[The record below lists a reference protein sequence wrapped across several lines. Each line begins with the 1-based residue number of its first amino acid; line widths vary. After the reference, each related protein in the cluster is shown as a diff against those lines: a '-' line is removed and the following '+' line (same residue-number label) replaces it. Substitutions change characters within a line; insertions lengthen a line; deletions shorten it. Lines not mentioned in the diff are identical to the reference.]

1 MNLPCRARPLPL
13 AWARPLPLASPPS
26 RPWLLA
32 LTIFSGLVLFGQA
45 RGFAQE
51 PRPVDPPPITAAY
64 VPDQS
69 VAAVVLHPRSFFSQ
83 RALRMLPLEVIRAT
97 GRNQV
102 GIDPLQIEQVKA
114 VVGEFG
120 PLGPAVG
127 ALVTLAEPV
136 GLGDWKPEFV
146 DTDEPT
152 EVDGKPFYPLVAGPP
167 GIVMHRI
174 DDRNVLI
181 GELAFLNRMLAARHH
196 ESLLGSSLAATPPGD
211 HVVAAV
217 ATEPVR
223 PILQGMLAQVFQMAA
238 PGMPRSVAALQE
250 VPTLTEQ
257 LRLRATI
264 GDRFA
269 AEVRLTGIDARAT
282 ERLEELLTTAMA
294 DVREAAIEQ
303 MDPTGLP
310 EPELAA
316 AMRAYA
322 ERVTGELVEV
332 FTPVRED
339 RYLTVSLEEQFPGAA
354 LFGITSGMLLPA
366 VQAARF
372 SARRMQSSNHL
383 KQLALAMHNYH
394 DTYNRLPGSVVVDRV
409 SGEKRSWRI
418 ELLPFLEEQAL
429 YQQYRQDEPWDSEHN
444 RKLLDKM
451 PAVFRHPNSA
461 APADR
466 TVYHVVHGEEIG
478 VRTEEATRFR
488 DFTDGLSN
496 TIMFVEVE
504 DEFAV
509 PWTKPEDVELDPDDP
524 WPPLGGHN
532 QEGVQ
537 VAMFDGSVRIIPYW
551 LEPEKL
557 WALLTRGGGEVVD
570 F

>member
-1 MNLPCRARPLPL
+1 MNLPRRAKPLS
-13 AWARPLPLASPPS
+13 LASPPI

-32 LTIFSGLVLFGQA
+32 LTISSGLVLVGPIH
-45 RGFAQE
+45 GLSQE

-64 VPDQS
+64 VPDDS
-69 VAAVVLHPRSFFSQ
+69 VAAVVLHPKSFFSQ
-83 RALRMLPLEVIRAT
+83 RALRMLPLEVIQAT
-97 GRNQV
+97 GRQQV
-102 GIDPLQIEQVKA
+102 GIDPLQIEQVK
-114 VVGEFG
+114 VVMGEFG
-120 PLGPAVG
+120 PMGPAVG
-127 ALVTLAEPV
+127 ALVTLAEPM

-181 GELAFLNRMLAARHH
+181 GELAFLNRMLDAEDH
-196 ESLLGSSLAATPPGD
+196 ESLLGSVIASTPPGD
-211 HVVAAV
+211 HFLAAV
-217 ATEPVR
+217 AMEPVR
-223 PILQGMLAQVFQMAA
+223 PILQGILAQMFQMAA

-250 VPTLTEQ
+250 IPVLTEH
-257 LRLRATI
+257 LRLRGTI

-269 AEVRLTGIDARAT
+269 AELRLTGTDARAT
-282 ERLEELLTTAMA
+282 ERLEELLTAAMA
-294 DVREAAIEQ
+294 DVREAAIQQ
-303 MDPTGLP
+303 MDPNGLP
-310 EPELAA
+310 DPELAA
-316 AMRAYA
+316 AMRAYT
-322 ERVTGELVEV
+322 ERVTGDLLETL
-332 FTPVRED
+332 TPVRQD
-339 RYLTVSLEEQFPGAA
+339 RNLTVSLEEHFPGAA

-372 SARRMQSSNHL
+372 SARRMQSSNNL

-394 DTYNRLPGSVVVDRV
+394 DTFNQLPGSVVVDRV

-418 ELLPFLEEQAL
+418 ELLPFLEQQEL
-429 YQQYRQDEPWDSEHN
+429 YQQYRKDEPWDSEHN
-444 RKLLDKM
+444 RQLLDKM
-451 PAVFRHPNSA
+451 PDVFRHPNGT
-461 APADR
+461 APADQ
-466 TVYHVVHGEEIG
+466 TVYHIVHGDEIG

-509 PWTKPEDVELDPDDP
+509 PWTKPEDVELDRDDP

-532 QEGVQ
+532 EQGVQ

-557 WALLTRGGGEVVD
+557 WALLTRGGGEVVAD